1 MIGSIVCIIS
11 LVILY
16 LTIKLCKN
24 SQKSVSFNYIDFE
37 KNIDEIINNRFST
50 VLDSSVPK
58 GEGDSN
64 IGLDYIPFL
73 LENTG
78 RRKRKFKKRADKL
91 LILCTVLGTIF
102 ALVIIAYGYIIVDGN
117 FVKDDADI
125 RKYMREYLG
134 DNEEL
139 RDIIEN
145 ERGLD
150 KVIDDFQSEMKNKD
164 TSLEFIKI
172 ISVGLML
179 AGFFIGI
186 LKYFFNIYISNFNQM
201 LMADKEEMQIRKY
214 YVAYK
219 GSKTD
224 EERKAAVLSFLEP
237 TISQEKNG
245 H

>member
-1 MIGSIVCIIS
+1 MIGSIACIIS

-24 SQKSVSFNYIDFE
+24 SQKSISFNYIDFE
-37 KNIDEIINNRFST
+37 KNIDEIINSRFST
-50 VLDSSVPK
+50 VLERSVPK

-64 IGLDYIPFL
+64 LGLDYIPFL

-91 LILCTVLGTIF
+91 LILFTVLGAIF
-102 ALVIIAYGYIIVDGN
+102 ALVIITYGYIVIDSS
-117 FVKDDADI
+117 FVKDDADTI
-125 RKYMREYLG
+125 KYMQEYLG
-134 DNEEL
+134 DNEEV
-139 RDIIEN
+139 RDIIQN
-145 ERGLD
+145 D
-150 KVIDDFQSEMKNKD
+150 KGIKKFIDDFKSQMKNKD
-164 TSLEFIKI
+164 TSLEVIKI
-172 ISVGLML
+172 ISIGLML

-224 EERKAAVLSFLEP
+224 EERKAAVLRFLEP
-237 TISQEKNG
+237 TISQENNG